1 VKHKLVQPILK
12 VVFWAVS
19 ILPVNEE
26 EEYFSRYT
34 DARTVMTCAAVQA
47 LNKLAVYLSPEELLP
62 FLVCCITFKF
72 LYLWKQKN
80 FSMSCII
87 QTSCEAHPASYPVG
101 TQGSFSRVKWLGNG
115 AHHSPPSSAEVKSV
129 WIYTSS

>member
-1 VKHKLVQPILK
+1 LGFVKAIVKHKLVQPILK

-62 FLVCCITFKF
+62 FLLQHIQRGLKGTDMNAKKVSCLALVVVVRSCSECVHMEYFVPFLQCICKGITD
-72 LYLWKQKN
+72 
-80 FSMSCII
+80 
-87 QTSCEAHPASYPVG
+87 PAVFPQLVVG
-101 TQGSFSRVKWLGNG
+101 R
-115 AHHSPPSSAEVKSV
+115 
-129 WIYTSS
+129 